1 MSGKGSGSVSTV
13 SFGDLP
19 LLGFLVCL
27 GVFLIIIF
35 LQAGTLLPLSLCSGL
50 TLNYRYFND

>member
-1 MSGKGSGSVSTV
+1 MSGKGSGPVSTF

-27 GVFLIIIF
+27 RFFYWYFL
-35 LQAGTLLPLSLCSGL
+35 AGRYSVSTLPVERDLALS
-50 TLNYRYFND
+50 YRSFND